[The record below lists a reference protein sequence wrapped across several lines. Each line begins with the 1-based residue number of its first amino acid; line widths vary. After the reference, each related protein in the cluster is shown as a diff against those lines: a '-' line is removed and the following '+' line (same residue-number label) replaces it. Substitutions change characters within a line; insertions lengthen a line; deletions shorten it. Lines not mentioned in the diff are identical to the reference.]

1 MHPIRTI
8 NAMMADGGRYAST
21 IAMRG
26 LGTMMALDV
35 AVPLVAYYLAR
46 LAHIGMTPSLFIAT
60 IAAGIRMLWL
70 IRKNGELDGFSVFM
84 LVIFA
89 GGLALSVVTGDPRF
103 MLAKGA
109 AATIVGGLVMIA
121 SAAVKRPIT
130 FMVGKRLAGKDPQ
143 ARGELER
150 GWAECRNFRIGFYVM
165 ACVWGV
171 GLILE
176 SIVRLWLIYTVN
188 LDVAVASTTA
198 ITVATFL
205 ILVAWQIWFVQ
216 RSRTLAKR
224 AGFLT
229 NDNVLRLDAPEAAT
243 AEAAFL
249 E

>member
-8 NAMMADGGRYAST
+8 NEMMADGGRYAST

-46 LAHIGMTPSLFIAT
+46 LAHIGMTASLFIAT

-84 LVIFA
+84 LVLFA
-89 GGLALSVVTGDPRF
+89 GGLALSLVTGDPRF

-109 AATIVGGLVMIA
+109 AATIVGGLVMII

-130 FMVGKRLAGKDPQ
+130 FMVGKRLAGKDAQ

-150 GWAECRNFRIGFYVM
+150 GWAECQNFRIGFYVM

-171 GLILE
+171 ALILE
-176 SIVRLWLIYTVN
+176 SIVRLWVIYTVN
-188 LDVAVASTTA
+188 LDVAVAATTA

-205 ILVAWQIWFVQ
+205 ILVAWQIWFIQ

-229 NDNVLRLDAPEAAT
+229 NDNVLRVDSPEAAT

>member
-8 NAMMADGGRYAST
+8 NDMMADGGRYAST

-46 LAHIGMTPSLFIAT
+46 LVHIGMTASLFIAT
-60 IAAGIRMLWL
+60 IAAGVRMVWL

-84 LVIFA
+84 LVVFA
-89 GGLALSVVTGDPRF
+89 GGLGLSLVTGDPRF

-109 AATIVGGLVMIA
+109 AATIAGGLVMIG
-121 SAAVKRPIT
+121 SAVVKHPIT
-130 FMVGKRLAGKDPQ
+130 FMVGKRLAGKDAR

-150 GWAECRNFRIGFYVM
+150 GWAQCRNFRIGFYVM
-165 ACVWGV
+165 SCVWGV

-176 SIVRLWLIYTVN
+176 SILRLWLIYTVN
-188 LDVAVASTTA
+188 LDVAVASTTG
-198 ITVATFL
+198 ITVVTFL

-216 RSRTLAKR
+216 RSRTLARR
-224 AGFLT
+224 AGYLT
-229 NDNVLRLDAPEAAT
+229 NDNVLRVDAPEAAT